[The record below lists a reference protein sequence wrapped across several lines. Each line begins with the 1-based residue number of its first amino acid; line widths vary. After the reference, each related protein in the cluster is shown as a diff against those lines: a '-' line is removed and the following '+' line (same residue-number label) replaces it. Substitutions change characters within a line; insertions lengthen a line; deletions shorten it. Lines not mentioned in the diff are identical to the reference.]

1 MIVAFFESWR
11 CGQSATG
18 WVSRCTCQRG
28 TASWLAIA
36 FVAVL
41 SGCASDRRIEEP
53 ARLSPTD
60 ARTLIGRSLPANIA
74 DRSGW
79 TTDIYAAFI
88 ALDIAPTPDHICAV
102 AAITEQESS
111 FRTDPAVPGL
121 GKVAWK
127 EIDRRAQDVGIP
139 TIVVRTALRVS
150 SPNGKSY
157 AERIDAATTEKD
169 LSEIF
174 EDFIDMVPAGKT
186 FFADRNPVRT
196 GGPMQ
201 VSVAFAEAHAE
212 TKTYPYPVRDT
223 IRHEVFGRQ

>member
-1 MIVAFFESWR
+1 
-11 CGQSATG
+11 
-18 WVSRCTCQRG
+18 
-28 TASWLAIA
+28 
-36 FVAVL
+36 
-41 SGCASDRRIEEP
+41 
-53 ARLSPTD
+53 
-60 ARTLIGRSLPANIA
+60 LISRSLPANIA

-79 TTDIYAAFI
+79 TTDIYAAFT

-196 GGPMQ
+196 
-201 VSVAFAEAHAE
+201 AA
-212 TKTYPYPVRDT
+212 RC
-223 IRHEVFGRQ
+223 R